1 MRRDIFLGNCSCIS
15 KKNFYVGSYVENG
28 IFLSRSHLRGQR
40 YLAIVRIGG
49 PVLLRRKGSQ
59 ASMDRVRDL
68 YGEY

>member
-1 MRRDIFLGNCSCIS
+1 MSIS
-15 KKNFYVGSYVENG
+15 QINKTELI

-49 PVLLRRKGSQ
+49 PVVLRRKGSQ
-59 ASMDRVRDL
+59 ASMDRIRDL